1 MELIF
6 RGKTLEGSLL
16 PRETCWGF
24 VLIVMM
30 SAHQDRQQNPR
41 TSHCLISSGNIKL
54 INQLRFLLTEAVRVC
69 SSGSASHCTSL
80 MAMNSWERQ
89 SPTLGRESNV
99 SLSFSYLFL
108 LFEVL
113 GIFVLVL
120 FRFVLFCFILGC
132 ISLEQENALK

>member
-30 SAHQDRQQNPR
+30 STHQDRQQNPR

-54 INQLRFLLTEAVRVC
+54 INQLRFLLTEAARVC
-69 SSGSASHCTSL
+69 SSGSA
-80 MAMNSWERQ
+80 
-89 SPTLGRESNV
+89 P
-99 SLSFSYLFL
+99 LS
-108 LFEVL
+108 
-113 GIFVLVL
+113 
-120 FRFVLFCFILGC
+120 
-132 ISLEQENALK
+132 AHH

>member
-30 SAHQDRQQNPR
+30 STHQDRQQNPR

-54 INQLRFLLTEAVRVC
+54 INQLRFLLTEAARVC
-69 SSGSASHCTSL
+69 SSGSAPHSAHHWSQWTLWNSSL
-80 MAMNSWERQ
+80 WRWAERA
-89 SPTLGRESNV
+89 
-99 SLSFSYLFL
+99 
-108 LFEVL
+108 
-113 GIFVLVL
+113 IH
-120 FRFVLFCFILGC
+120 
-132 ISLEQENALK
+132 